1 VVDLHPQPV
10 SAFLEI
16 AARLLSFTAF
26 ETNRFLGLHT
36 GERLLFL
43 WRQPWV
49 VPFVAFTTL
58 VGLAQPIAMAV
69 AAFRP
74 ADRSSEWRRVRLL
87 VGATL
92 TWIYAS
98 FFFSIRGPL
107 AHAFYVTLPVAVLY
121 ACCCW
126 RAFATPGLAR
136 AAAATLAAG
145 VVMHAGI
152 FADRLPRR
160 SLYVDRPLVQAA
172 ISARNDRFL
181 GDRRDSLQHAH
192 DPRPR
197 AVDHVPAVDAYL
209 QAEATADLEVAAVTW
224 SPVLR
229 GRVSRLIVSVRNRSQ
244 AAAWLDIRYVTE
256 YRDAGGRVVA
266 MREGIIKEILQ
277 PGRSRTWDD
286 LTDGLAPAGAAS
298 ATVRMVEAEKAIPAR
313 GY

>member
-1 VVDLHPQPV
+1 V
-10 SAFLEI
+10 SALLEI
-16 AARLLSFTAF
+16 GARFLSFTAF

-43 WRQPWV
+43 WHQAWV
-49 VPFVAFTTL
+49 VPFVVFTTL

-69 AAFRP
+69 AVFRP
-74 ADRSSEWRRVRLL
+74 GDRSAEWRRVRLL

-92 TWIYAS
+92 TWIWVS

-121 ACCCW
+121 ACVCW
-126 RAFATPGLAR
+126 RVYATPRLAR
-136 AAAATLAAG
+136 VAAATLVAG
-145 VVMHAGI
+145 VVMHAGM

-172 ISARNDRFL
+172 ISVRNDRFL

-197 AVDHVPAVDAYL
+197 AVDHVPEVDVYL
-209 QAEATADLEVAAVTW
+209 QAVATTDLEVTGVTW
-224 SPVLR
+224 SPAFG
-229 GRVSRLIVSVRNRSQ
+229 GRVSRLIVSVRNRGR

-256 YRDAGGRVVA
+256 YRDAGGQVVGA
-266 MREGIIKEILQ
+266 REGIVKEILQ

-286 LTDGLAPAGAAS
+286 LTDGLAPPGAAT
-298 ATVRMVEAEKAIPAR
+298 ATVRIVGAEKCIPAR
-313 GY
+313 IY